1 MKSLVSFFVNL
12 LGLILLIAIV
22 AIVCFAPLLASYFWN
37 FKVGVESFFGVYGL
51 TILSIIISKLSKP
64 KEDQ

>member
-12 LGLILLIAIV
+12 IGLILLIAIV

>member
-1 MKSLVSFFVNL
+1 MKTLVGFFINL
-12 LGLILLIAIV
+12 IGLILLVCIV
-22 AIVCFAPLLASYFWN
+22 AAVCFAPALASFFWN
-37 FKVGVESFFGVYGL
+37 FKVGVETFFVVYGL